1 MNTNLVIMTYV
12 AYLVV
17 SIAMTIWVGRTLF
30 TNGHLFLIDA
40 FHGDEARAAAVNR
53 LLLVGFYLINFGFVL
68 LFLRA
73 GERPMNAIGALEYV
87 ATKIGI
93 VLLVLGGMHFFNMF
107 NFDKM
112 RRKARKAETV
122 KTAA

>member
-68 LFLRA
+68 VFLRA
-73 GERPMNAIGALEYV
+73 EMRPINAVAAMEYA

-93 VLLVLGGMHFFNMF
+93 VLLVLGVMHFFNMF
-107 NFDKM
+107 NFNKM
-112 RRKARKAETV
+112 RRKARHTEEVNNPA
-122 KTAA
+122 